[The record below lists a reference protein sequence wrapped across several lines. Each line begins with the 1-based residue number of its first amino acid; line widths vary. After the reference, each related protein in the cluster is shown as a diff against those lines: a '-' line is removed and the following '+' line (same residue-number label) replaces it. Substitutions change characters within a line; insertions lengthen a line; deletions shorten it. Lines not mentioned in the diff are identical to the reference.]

1 MRHRFA
7 ILATLALAYAGCT
20 SVAGSPTQSACRTG
34 DAMIETQLFLGLSKS
49 GGGQVS
55 AVQFDRF
62 VKDEVVPRFP
72 EGFSVLDGKGFWLD
86 GQTKRTIS
94 ERSKVIVRLHPPDAA
109 ADVAIDAIAGA
120 YKTRFAQEAV
130 LRVDKAVCARF

>member
-1 MRHRFA
+1 MRA
-7 ILATLALAYAGCT
+7 QAAVLAAFVLLGCT
-20 SVAGSPTQSACRTG
+20 SVSGPSAPSACRAG
-34 DAMIETQLFLGLSKS
+34 EAMIETQLFLGLSKP

-55 AVQFDRF
+55 AAQFDAF
-62 VKDEVVPRFP
+62 VKAEVVPRFP

-86 GQTKRTIS
+86 GGTKRTIS
-94 ERSKVIVRLHPPDAA
+94 ERSKVIVRLHPPDEA
-109 ADVAIDAIAGA
+109 ADAAIDAIAGA